1 MTDINKAKIF
11 IFSLIFIS
19 IPFLIFVENPVS
31 SDTAIDSKNS
41 TANGYINVTAPTTN
55 IWSLTAPN
63 FNFGTQTSS
72 ASVINSNATGDGP
85 IRIVNLSGSSTS
97 FSLQQSISDFTLV
110 SSSIVLPTTAFYISV
125 ANSADGKLIGNSN
138 INIFKQNGVV
148 LRSGTGANG
157 ALTSGA
163 VTAQLTVDGT
173 NKVIVTGSYQATIIS
188 TLVTGP

>member
-19 IPFLIFVENPVS
+19 IPFLIFVESPVS
-31 SDTAIDSKNS
+31 SD

-125 ANSADGKLIGNSN
+125 ANSADGKLIGSSN

>member
-31 SDTAIDSKNS
+31 SDTAIDSQNS

-110 SSSIVLPTTAFYISV
+110 SSSIVLPTTAFY
-125 ANSADGKLIGNSN
+125 
-138 INIFKQNGVV
+138 
-148 LRSGTGANG
+148 TGANG